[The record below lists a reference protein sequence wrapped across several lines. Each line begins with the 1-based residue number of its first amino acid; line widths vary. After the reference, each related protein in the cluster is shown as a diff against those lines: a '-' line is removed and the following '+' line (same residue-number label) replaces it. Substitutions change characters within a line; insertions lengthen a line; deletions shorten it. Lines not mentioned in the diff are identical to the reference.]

1 MMLRK
6 LGVFF
11 IVLSMFNIIYS
22 PIKITGFALAEIE
35 NEVLLNSLMAMIFL
49 IIGIALFL
57 FNKFNPDEGEDI
69 SSRARIKEK
78 KPLTNIEGILYE
90 EHALERMELK
100 KVMPS
105 LVRDAIENGT
115 IYNLTHVYE
124 PDKTT
129 GATRA
134 YIMKEIGETSGRG
147 GIGER
152 IIKINPGKRN
162 WRHLLVLTNKD
173 DVVKTV
179 ELSTD
184 AQLKKF
190 YENYTRKSKSP

>member
-1 MMLRK
+1 
-6 LGVFF
+6 
-11 IVLSMFNIIYS
+11 MFNIIYS